1 MIKLKRKHDTYLA
14 YQTPRLS
21 FSAFSLTIFSL
32 HRYYHLHHC
41 GIILLFHMN
50 PATLSIFLMILV
62 HDTKSYRVIDVIIVF
77 LHPIYK
83 NSITFVYGMN
93 NGLWSSR
100 IRGDIYH
107 NDSLRDV
114 HNKNN
119 HHVSI
124 FDLFVALWFVNII
137 YCGMDDAQI
146 TYYVNSC
153 FSFIFPKTSASN

>member
-1 MIKLKRKHDTYLA
+1 M
-14 YQTPRLS
+14 
-21 FSAFSLTIFSL
+21 
-32 HRYYHLHHC
+32 
-41 GIILLFHMN
+41 
-50 PATLSIFLMILV
+50 
-62 HDTKSYRVIDVIIVF
+62 
-77 LHPIYK
+77 HPIYK

-100 IRGDIYH
+100 IQGDIYH

-124 FDLFVALWFVNII
+124 FDLFVALFYVKVI

-146 TYYVNSC
+146 TYYVN
-153 FSFIFPKTSASN
+153 IFKFY